1 VTAIAGRDDVFARVT
16 DLEALRALV
25 PQVRTV
31 LLDDCAHFAHVER
44 PDAVARE
51 LGLR

>member
-1 VTAIAGRDDVFARVT
+1 
-16 DLEALRALV
+16 
-25 PQVRTV
+25 V
-31 LLDDCAHFAHVER
+31 LLDDCGHFAHVER